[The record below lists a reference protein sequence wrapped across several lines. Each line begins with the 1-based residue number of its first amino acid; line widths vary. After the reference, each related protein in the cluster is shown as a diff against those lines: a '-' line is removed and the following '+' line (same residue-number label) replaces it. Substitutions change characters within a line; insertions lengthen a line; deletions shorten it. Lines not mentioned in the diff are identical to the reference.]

1 MLKLENAIQAKDVK
15 RDLLGMQ
22 DFNELLNEWNGNSDE
37 PQVLF
42 RSQLWCSSYLYTTLP
57 CKVKY
62 FFFFFPEL
70 LISHECCLSHFK
82 YYIWPWK
89 SLSKVA

>member
-22 DFNELLNEWNGNSDE
+22 DFNELLMNGTEILMNHRFCSDHNCGALHIYI
-37 PQVLF
+37 QH
-42 RSQLWCSSYLYTTLP
+42 YH
-57 CKVKY
+57 VKLNT

>member
-62 FFFFFPEL
+62 FFFFFFFFSGT
-70 LISHECCLSHFK
+70 ID
-82 YYIWPWK
+82 IT
-89 SLSKVA
+89 